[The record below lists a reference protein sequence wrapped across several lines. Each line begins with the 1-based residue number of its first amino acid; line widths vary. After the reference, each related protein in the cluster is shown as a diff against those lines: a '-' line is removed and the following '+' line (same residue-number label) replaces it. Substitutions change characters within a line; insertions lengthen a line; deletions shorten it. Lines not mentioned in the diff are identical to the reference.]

1 MPPPTMAAPSGGKGL
16 PVAELMGSDAL
27 KSSPSLQKRL
37 READANQDGFL
48 SVDEV
53 VGSLSR
59 DHRERH
65 LLRR

>member
-1 MPPPTMAAPSGGKGL
+1 M
-16 PVAELMGSDAL
+16 AELIGSDAL

-37 READANQDGFL
+37 READVNQDGFL

-59 DHRERH
+59 DHQERH